1 MSFGDF
7 PVSPMPA
14 QPQPTTAARL
24 ATDAATARRIVD
36 LVAESFDAYEVV
48 AGASEDGAGRW
59 IVAIHFR
66 AAPDE
71 TVVRAL
77 VALAAGAGAADA
89 LTFETTG
96 PKHWVKASL
105 EGLTP
110 VTAGRFVV
118 HTAHHRA
125 HVPANRIGIEIEA
138 SLAFGT
144 GHHASTRGC
153 LLALDRIATRQRAR
167 SRGRSTLARLS
178 RGSILKRRPRGVLDV
193 GTGTGVLA
201 IAAAR
206 ALRQPVLASDFD
218 PIAVAIARDNVR
230 LNRAASLVKIVQADG
245 LAARELRRHT
255 PYELVL
261 ANIVLGPLQRLAGPI
276 ARAIAPDA
284 RVVLSGLL
292 REQATAAV
300 ASYRSHGLLL
310 ERRVPLDGWVTLVL
324 RRAVAGPRSAP

>member
-1 MSFGDF
+1 
-7 PVSPMPA
+7 MPA

-36 LVAESFDAYEVV
+36 LIAESLDAYEAV

-71 TVVRAL
+71 TAVRAL
-77 VALAAGAGAADA
+77 VALAAGASAADA
-89 LTFETTG
+89 LTFETSA
-96 PKHWVKASL
+96 PQDWVKASL

-153 LLALDRIATRQRAR
+153 LLALDRIANRQRAR
-167 SRGRSTLARLS
+167 PICSPAPAKRRPKRAARPS
-178 RGSILKRRPRGVLDV
+178 PGSVLKRRPPGVRDI

-206 ALRQPVLASDFD
+206 ALRRPVLASDID

-230 LNRAASLVKIVQADG
+230 RNRAASLVEVVQADG
-245 LAARELRRHT
+245 LAARELRRHAF
-255 PYELVL
+255 YDLVL
-261 ANIVLGPLQRLAGPI
+261 ANIVLGPLQRLAGPMV
-276 ARAIAPDA
+276 RTIAPGA

-292 REQATAAV
+292 REQATAAI
-300 ASYRSHGLLL
+300 ATYRSHGLLL
-310 ERRVPLDGWVTLVL
+310 EQRIPLDGWVTLVL
-324 RRAVAGPRSAP
+324 RRAVAAPRSAP